1 MIAGIKFP
9 NYKDLIPNIFE
20 FNTVRI
26 NKLLHMAQDAVITAI
41 FCFFAGIGINK
52 LYPIPE
58 DEKVGMTATMASMQM
73 VTVIIGVYYIR
84 KLTRLIPF
92 FLRFS
97 TKYDPFHKS
106 KDGEGLVGAAIAMGL
121 LLMSTQSNM
130 KDRIKKL
137 KGMVTGE
144 DDSTT
149 HLGFFAPL
157 HVSTTGGGGFDDV

>member
-1 MIAGIKFP
+1 MIAGIKLP
-9 NYKDLIPNIFE
+9 NYKELIPNIFE
-20 FNTVRI
+20 HDAIRI
-26 NKLLHMAQDAVITAI
+26 NKLLHMAQDAIITAV
-41 FCFFAGIGINK
+41 FCFFVGIGINK

-58 DEKVGMTATMASMQM
+58 DEKVAITVTMGCMQM

-97 TKYDPFHKS
+97 SKYDPFHKS

-137 KGMVTGE
+137 KGMVTGNE
-144 DDSTT
+144 ETT

-157 HVSTTGGGGFDDV
+157 HVTTSGDGAGFDDV